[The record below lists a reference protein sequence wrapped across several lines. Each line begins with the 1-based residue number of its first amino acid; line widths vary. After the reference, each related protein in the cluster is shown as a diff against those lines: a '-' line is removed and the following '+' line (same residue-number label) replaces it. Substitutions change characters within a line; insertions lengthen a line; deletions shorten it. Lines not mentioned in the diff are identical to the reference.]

1 MVPYPNVFCELSR
14 PPLPAATTT
23 TMPAFQAAST
33 AWLRGSVLYDCV
45 IGRPKDRFITRR
57 RSPPARWTRSHPPW
71 WRRCAARP
79 AADTRLP
86 DHEGLVSPD
95 IEQARIG
102 RDGRRT
108 ELHRLQDGCTG
119 RQFFAGL
126 VEQTPWFARVP
137 LDPPGERKSPE
148 RNPYK
153 PNKTIGKLNNWLCSY
168 KSTLAPFHPPLQTSG

>member
-1 MVPYPNVFCELSR
+1 SAVERRTGGRAHHGDRPVERAGDPRSLAPDAGGLAVGSPASR
-14 PPLPAATTT
+14 PR
-23 TMPAFQAAST
+23 Q
-33 AWLRGSVLYDCV
+33 
-45 IGRPKDRFITRR
+45 
-57 RSPPARWTRSHPPW
+57 
-71 WRRCAARP
+71 
-79 AADTRLP
+79 RLP

-126 VEQTPWFARVP
+126 VGQTPWFARVP
-137 LDPPGERKSPE
+137 PDPPGARKSPE